1 MTEKDLLKQIKGKTI
16 EEIENIFKIHSKEIS
31 ELENSIGKSKYD
43 IIKYEILNT
52 ISTLVDNKDID
63 QLNIFIKN
71 PIGKE
76 VGKIL
81 GNENYIQYAIYEK
94 LRTIDNEEYKDYII
108 KAINEIQFIGDI
120 RADLLTKNRLL
131 KDGEKI
137 EILSKNI
144 KLLKEEIEKFQF
156 IGLTSAEFTKL
167 VLSTNDEELIK
178 KCIQDDKVRH
188 INKVNLIMNLKNEE
202 YTRQC
207 IEDKNLRGINKT
219 YLLEELN
226 DIDYIKNCIKNEE
239 ICLISRA
246 QLLIYLNDKDYTTEC
261 IENGIAKHMNELEK
275 KNLIYTMYKDCSLD
289 EFDKIL
295 NNQNLQLNVTDKALL
310 VLKLNNKD
318 YIEQFLQ
325 ANKYDLNPLEKNILK
340 FATDKDKYFPVQNQ
354 DRKKLTIP
362 ANLRYGIEIESRRNS
377 FNWISTKT
385 Y

>member
-76 VGKIL
+76 AGKIL

-94 LRTIDNEEYKDYII
+94 IRTIDNEEYKDYII

-144 KLLKEEIEKFQF
+144 NLLKEEIEKFQF

-188 INKVNLIMNLKNEE
+188 INKVNLIINLKNEE

-207 IEDKNLRGINKT
+207 IEDKNLRGVNKT

-226 DIDYIKNCIKNEE
+226 DIDYIKNCIENEE

-289 EFDKIL
+289 KFDKIL
-295 NNQNLQLNVTDKALL
+295 NNPNLKLNVTDKALL

-325 ANKYDLNPLEKNILK
+325 ANKYDLNPLEKNILE

-377 FNWISTKT
+377 FNWISTET